1 MPIHIYWTMINE
13 SSFVGKQIRM
23 QGILETSNILS
34 LCLSMLWLQYN
45 PSLNRQNLEY
55 LTTHL
60 THPLPAISIF
70 TIDLGTMRRHPP
82 QMHINKPSLQ
92 FWASR
97 TSIKVFTTP
106 HMEVWSNW
114 IYAIHFTAFHYFT
127 LIYTNC
133 ALSNWYIQSMLYPL
147 IWQYSASQLQR
158 IYWT

>member
-1 MPIHIYWTMINE
+1 MINE

-23 QGILETSNILS
+23 QGVLETSNILS
-34 LCLSMLWLQYN
+34 SCLSMLWLQYN

-55 LTTHL
+55 FTTHL

-97 TSIKVFTTP
+97 TSIKVFIAP
-106 HMEVWSNW
+106 NVEVWWNW
-114 IYAIHFTAFHYFT
+114 IYAIHFIPLLYSNLHKLCIDK
-127 LIYTNC
+127 LIHSTHVV
-133 ALSNWYIQSMLYPL
+133 SMDMTIFCILTTKDL
-147 IWQYSASQLQR
+147 LDIN
-158 IYWT
+158 